1 MGGLTMENKTKTP
14 FNKLFGI
21 ISSIFLLASIVIF
34 ISLNFLIQRQDLDE
48 TYTLAEKTA
57 SLLSI
62 SCQHYDEYMQGNSAK
77 SMQELLDKAT
87 TFNEFI
93 LNGNDIDNDFL
104 LRFIR
109 AQHIGG
115 IILLDEN
122 LNTIAQADIDERD
135 SYALWNDVIHWD
147 NTNNIIKYPKKTY
160 VDHITL
166 DGTPYD
172 FAVIYRESY
181 NGLIL
186 CYASTEKPNTDPYE
200 VTINSFLANNSFYKN
215 PMIVISDGDTILS
228 SNIDNLVGTDTESCG
243 ITSVQNWSM
252 SRLTQLEYDN
262 QTWFGIRR
270 IYNTYYI
277 YIIYPQSEVFYNQTS
292 FIAVGFMVYL
302 VICIVIL
309 AVQRHFDKSNLKNMK
324 KQLNIINA
332 TNTIYTSTILLHLD
346 RMELEPIKMSER
358 FSAAYNKHPNPQEF
372 INYICEEYTDT
383 RCKAS
388 LMEFLDI
395 STVAERIRNNTY
407 LENEFLNRDEKWY
420 SILLI
425 PQRYDS
431 SNNVQAFLITTRD
444 ITDVKQAKELSFKD
458 KLTGMYN
465 RNYLELKAKDMLKS
479 FTLPA
484 TLIMADCN
492 YLKKINDTMGHE
504 YGDLLIT
511 RVARCIRAVLPDNCT
526 AIRVGGDEFLILCD
540 GFSRA
545 DADKLIADIREQ
557 LSARTDDTLT
567 LSVAFGVSTATDGE
581 FSFAEAYKA
590 ADKDMYSDK
599 QRLHAGR

>member
-1 MGGLTMENKTKTP
+1 MDTKNKTP

-21 ISSIFLLASIVIF
+21 ISSFFLIASVIIF
-34 ISLNFLIQRQDLDE
+34 ISLNFLIQHQDLDE
-48 TYTLAEKTA
+48 TYVLAEKTA
-57 SLLSI
+57 ALIST
-62 SCQHYDEYMQGNSAK
+62 SCQHYDEYTQGNSAQ
-77 SMQELLDKAT
+77 SMQELLDKAA

-93 LNGNDIDNDFL
+93 LNKNDIDNDFL
-104 LRFIR
+104 SRYIR

-115 IILLDEN
+115 IILLDEK
-122 LNTIAQADIDERD
+122 LNTIAQADMDEHD
-135 SYALWNDVIHWD
+135 ASALWNDVIHWE

-166 DGTPYD
+166 DGTLYD
-172 FAVIYRESY
+172 FAVIYCESY

-186 CYASTEKPNTDPYE
+186 CYASTDKPNTDPYE

-215 PMIVISDGDTILS
+215 PTIIVSDGNTILS
-228 SNIDNLVGTDTESCG
+228 STEGSLIGSNDDACS
-243 ITSVQNWSM
+243 ITSMVDWNDT
-252 SRLTQLEYDN
+252 RLTEFEYKTR
-262 QTWFGIRR
+262 TWYGIRR
-270 IYNTYYI
+270 IYNTYSI
-277 YIIYPQSEVFYNQTS
+277 YVIYPQSEVFYNQTS

-309 AVQRHFDKSNLKNMK
+309 AIQRHFDRNNLKNMK

-332 TNTIYTSTILLHLD
+332 TNTIYTSTMLLHLD

-358 FSAAYNKHPNPQEF
+358 FSTAYGKAAKPREF
-372 INYICEEYTDT
+372 IDYICEEYTDK

-395 STVAERIRNNTY
+395 DTIAERIKNNAF
-407 LENEFLNRDEKWY
+407 LENEFLDRDGKWY

-425 PQRYDS
+425 PQRYDNT
-431 SNNVQAFLITTRD
+431 NNVQAFLITTRD

-465 RNYLELKAKDMLKS
+465 RNYLELKAKDMLTAS
-479 FTLPA
+479 ALPV

-511 RVARCIRAVLPDNCT
+511 RVAQCIRAVLPDNCT
-526 AIRVGGDEFLILCD
+526 AIRVGGDEFLILCSE
-540 GFSRA
+540 FSRS
-545 DADKLIADIREQ
+545 DADRLIADIREQ
-557 LSARTDDTLT
+557 LSARTDDKLT
-567 LSVAFGVSTATDGE
+567 LSVAFGVSTTTDGE
-581 FSFAEAYKA
+581 FSFDEAYKA
-590 ADKDMYSDK
+590 ANKDMYSDK
-599 QRLHAGR
+599 QRLHAERE